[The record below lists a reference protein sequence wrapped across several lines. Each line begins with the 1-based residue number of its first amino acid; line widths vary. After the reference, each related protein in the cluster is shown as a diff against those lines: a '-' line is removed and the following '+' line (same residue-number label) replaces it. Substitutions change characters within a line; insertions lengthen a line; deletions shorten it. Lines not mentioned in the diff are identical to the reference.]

1 MFFRMSSR
9 SKSAQSTELPAAGSE
24 MKRSVSATLST
35 SEQEETC
42 KTPVNKIELVVVLR
56 NSRVRV
62 RIRRVKTGNEKC
74 KKKLNFDKSV

>member
-42 KTPVNKIELVVVLR
+42 KTPVNKFI
-56 NSRVRV
+56 
-62 RIRRVKTGNEKC
+62 IDCEKQNLAKAVNIQREVGKNC
-74 KKKLNFDKSV
+74 FS